1 MKNIKS
7 YLALALSLPLLFGCG
22 SNESASTNDPDKVYT
37 VKVTH
42 EEYADTVPDLYAKE
56 LAKRV
61 EEKSNGRMKF
71 EVFQVGQLGVG
82 VDLVDHLLT
91 GATQMAIMSPGN
103 VATIVP
109 EGQVFALHY
118 LLPTDVKEA
127 YDFLAESKVANTDL
141 PAIYAEKNLKL
152 MDLWPLGGSQWL
164 TKKNI
169 QSPSDFDGMAFR
181 TMDTPLIV
189 KNYEAYN
196 ANPTPVSYTD
206 VYSGLQLNMVSGVE
220 NPLGA
225 LVDMKWYEVQ
235 DYLIMSNHIMY
246 LEGVFLNDKYFNS
259 LPEDLQ
265 IILSETIDEMHDY
278 AFELQK
284 KANEDAGKVLAENV
298 KVMQLSNEQTA
309 KFKAAAL
316 PVRDYF
322 KKNESERS
330 AKVLEDLEAEISAFE
345 KK

>member
-1 MKNIKS
+1 MKKIKS
-7 YLALALSLPLLFGCG
+7 LFALALSIPLLFGCS
-22 SNESASTNDPDKVYT
+22 SNETTDNSDKVYT
-37 VKVTH
+37 IKVTH
-42 EEYADTVPDLYAKE
+42 EEYANTVPDLYAKE

-118 LLPTDVKEA
+118 LLPTDVKKA

-141 PAIYAEKNLKL
+141 PEIYSEKNLKL
-152 MDLWPLGGSQWL
+152 MDLWPLGGSHWL

-169 QSPSDFDGMAFR
+169 QNPSDFEGMAFR

-196 ANPTPVSYTD
+196 ANPTPVAYTD
-206 VYSGLQLNMVSGVE
+206 VYSGLQLNMISGVE

-246 LEGVFLNDKYFNS
+246 LEGVFVNDKYFNS

-265 IILSETIDEMHDY
+265 AILSETIAEMHDY
-278 AFELQK
+278 AFELQD
-284 KANEDAGKVLAENV
+284 KANEEAGATLANHVEV
-298 KVMQLSNEQTA
+298 VQLSDEQVE
-309 KFKAAAL
+309 KFRTAAL

-322 KKNESERS
+322 KQNTGKRS
-330 AKVLEDLEAEISAFE
+330 AKVLEDLEAELNAFE

>member
-1 MKNIKS
+1 MKNLKS
-7 YLALALSLPLLFGCG
+7 LFVLALSLPLLFGCG
-22 SNESASTNDPDKVYT
+22 SNGIASKDDPNRVYT
-37 VKVTH
+37 VRVTH
-42 EEYADTVPDLYAKE
+42 EEYTDTVPDLYAKE

-71 EVFQVGQLGVG
+71 EIFQVGQLGVG

-91 GATQMAIMSPGN
+91 GATQIAIMSPGN
-103 VATIVP
+103 IATIIP

-118 LLPTDVKEA
+118 LLPTDVKES

-141 PAIYAEKNLKL
+141 PAIYAEKKLKL

-164 TKKNI
+164 TKKSI

-246 LEGVFLNDKYFNS
+246 LEGVFLSEKYFNS
-259 LPEDLQ
+259 LPKDLQ
-265 IILSETIDEMHDY
+265 VILSETIDEMHDY

-284 KANEDAGKVLAENV
+284 KANEDAEKLLAENV
-298 KVMQLSNEQTA
+298 KVIELSDEQTA
-309 KFKAAAL
+309 NFKAAAL

-322 KKNESERS
+322 KKSAGERS
-330 AKVLEDLEAEISAFE
+330 AKILEDIEMELEAFN

>member
-1 MKNIKS
+1 MKNIKPI
-7 YLALALSLPLLFGCG
+7 LAIALSLPLLFGCG
-22 SNESASTNDPDKVYT
+22 SNESASKNDPDKVYT
-37 VKVTH
+37 IKVTH

-56 LAKRV
+56 FAKRV

-71 EVFQVGQLGVG
+71 EVYQVGQLGVG

-103 VATIVP
+103 LATIVP

-118 LLPTDVKEA
+118 LLPTDVKKS
-127 YDFLAESKVANTDL
+127 YDFLAQSKVANTDL

-164 TKKNI
+164 TKKSV

-246 LEGVFLNDKYFNS
+246 LEGVFFNDKYFNS

-265 IILSETIDEMHDY
+265 VILKETIDEMHDY
-278 AFELQK
+278 AYDLQK
-284 KANEDAGKVLAENV
+284 KANEDAEKVLAENV
-298 KVMQLSNEQTA
+298 KVINLSDEQTA

-322 KKNESERS
+322 KKNAGERS
-330 AKVLEDLEAEISAFE
+330 AKILEDMEIELDAFN
-345 KK
+345 K